1 MSDTK
6 SIQTLIEEIEA
17 LSPEE
22 QALLK
27 QSFSPSISVQINT
40 VGLEPSLLPD
50 EQVSP
55 LAPEPLKT
63 GNAVFDNFDAAQSKF
78 WGDEA
83 TYHVLLKNEPEGG
96 VSATLLGWP
105 ECKAMG
111 KTPQDAVSRL
121 QDMVNALLAEAEIIP
136 VKIRS
141 TQSDNPWLKLAGKYK
156 DDPLFDEFLENI
168 AAYRRELDTEQEAYY
183 RELDAQDEAK

>member
-1 MSDTK
+1 MSETI
-6 SIQTLIEEIEA
+6 SFQTLIQEIEA
-17 LSPEE
+17 LSPQE

-27 QSFSPSISVQINT
+27 QR
-40 VGLEPSLLPD
+40 LLPAT
-50 EQVSP
+50 EVSA

-63 GNAVFDNFDAAQSKF
+63 RNAVFDNFDAAQSNSKS
-78 WGDEA
+78 DEA

-111 KTPQDAVSRL
+111 KTRQEALLRL

-141 TQSDNPWLKLAGKYK
+141 TQSDNPWSKLAGKLK
-156 DDPLFDEFLENI
+156 DNPLFDEVLANI
-168 AAYRRELDTEQEAYY
+168 EAYRRELDAEQEAYY